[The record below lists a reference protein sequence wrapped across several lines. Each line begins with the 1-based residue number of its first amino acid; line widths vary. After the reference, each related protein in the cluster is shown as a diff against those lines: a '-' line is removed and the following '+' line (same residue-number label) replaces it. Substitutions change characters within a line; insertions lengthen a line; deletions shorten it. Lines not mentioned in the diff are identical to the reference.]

1 MNEDLEQINKE
12 LRTTIGWVALF
23 FVSLVLLLAGPV
35 SHVWHVQKEDQ
46 IWDEMAA
53 ALDTAI
59 MKEKMLYCK
68 QVLIKYDVTQSP
80 DGELISLDEKTNYID
95 QLYFSRRDPNR
106 HCLDSLYDAELRQR
120 GLTCVSA
127 IRYSVGDSL
136 KGTSCSANEL
146 QTMELVKQY
155 SFRVLAKKPPF
166 VLQAYVQMSNL
177 NVGRWHPYFFFSLG
191 ALGMLFSLYQFWK
204 ERRKWLAYQE
214 NVSET
219 LMPWKRLSPSI
230 LYDEQYNVI
239 RNEKCNSEQPLKGF
253 CKELFNA
260 FLKKPHHFVKY
271 EEIAEMQG
279 YSGKDLSDKDLNRIH
294 KAIKP
299 LREQLHSLGIE
310 FCNVKKMGYQMIFP
324 DEKEE

>member
-1 MNEDLEQINKE
+1 MNEDLEQTNKE
-12 LRTTIGWVALF
+12 LRTTIGWGTLF
-23 FVSLVLLLAGPV
+23 VVSLVLLLTGPV
-35 SHVWHVQKEDQ
+35 SHVWHAQKKDR

-68 QVLIKYDVTQSP
+68 QVFIKYDATQSP
-80 DGELISLDEKTNYID
+80 DGALISLDEKTNHMIQIY
-95 QLYFSRRDPNR
+95 LSRQDPNR
-106 HCLDSLYDAELRQR
+106 HCLDSLYDAELKQR

-127 IRYSVGDSL
+127 ICYSLGDSL

-177 NVGRWHPYFFFSLG
+177 NAGGWHPYFFFSLG

-204 ERRKWLAYQE
+204 ERRKWLAYRE

-219 LMPWKRLSPSI
+219 LTPWQRLSPSI
-230 LYDEQYNVI
+230 LYDEQYDMV
-239 RNEKCNSEQPLKGF
+239 RNEKYNSEQSLKGLS
-253 CKELFNA
+253 KELFNA
-260 FLKKPHHFVKY
+260 FLKKPHYLVKY

-279 YSGKDLSDKDLNRIH
+279 YSRKDLSDKDLNRIH

-310 FCNVKKMGYQMIFP
+310 FRNIKKTGYQMIFP
-324 DEKEE
+324 DEAN